1 MSASR
6 PKDQEEFF
14 KALLAIENGRG
25 KSIGEVIEEITGGPA
40 SEETIEAVRNR
51 LHLAQEN
58 GEDVDIAAIVE
69 SLNTLMTK
77 WV

>member
-1 MSASR
+1 MSARR

-25 KSIGEVIEEITGGPA
+25 KSIGEVIEAITGKPA

-58 GEDVDIAAIVE
+58 GEAVDIAAVVE
-69 SLNTLMTK
+69 SLDTLMTE
-77 WV
+77 WA

>member
-1 MSASR
+1 MSARR

-25 KSIGEVIEEITGGPA
+25 KSIGEVIEEITGGAA

-58 GEDVDIAAIVE
+58 GEAVDIAAIVE